1 MTAAIMVPG
10 LTSIIIVAAD
20 SGPLLRR
27 CVDSVLASNAFV
39 EVVLVDNA
47 SVDGELERIESARA
61 NDPRLH
67 VLRNDAN
74 LGFGPACNKG
84 AAIARGDVLVI
95 LNPDCEVQPTFVRDL
110 RSGIDAAANIG
121 LLGVTVCEP
130 DGTPARGNRRRD
142 PTLRRVLASITGLAR
157 LQSRWPACAG
167 VEMPARVGAAPSIE
181 SVEAVS
187 GACMALPRRVFEQ
200 LHGFDE
206 GYFLHAED
214 LDLCRRVR
222 DAGFR
227 VVIAHALRVI
237 HACGSSSRHRAV
249 FVARHKHRGMWR
261 YFCKFDPAARNG
273 VVRLLVRVGLWVHF
287 SVALFGLAWRK
298 LRVIIQSG

>member
-27 CVDSVLASNAFV
+27 CVDSVLASAAPV

-110 RSGIDAAANIG
+110 RIGIDADADIG

-142 PTLRRVLASITGLAR
+142 PTLRRVLASITGLAH

-167 VEMPARVGAAPSIE
+167 VEMQARVGAAPSIE

-206 GYFLHAED
+206 SYFLHAED

-237 HACGSSSRHRAV
+237 HARGSSSRHRAV

-261 YFCKFDPAARNG
+261 YFCKFDPVARNG

-287 SVALFGLAWRK
+287 SAALFGLAWRK